1 MIYFHSK
8 IAPPPTTTTNTKSVA
23 GCKLVYPG
31 GRAMFLL
38 KELSKFRLFAIV
50 RKREIMSNN

>member
-1 MIYFHSK
+1 MICSHSK
-8 IAPPPTTTTNTKSVA
+8 IPPPTTINTKSVA
-23 GCKLVYPG
+23 ICKLVYPG

-38 KELSKFRLFAIV
+38 KELLTFGVLTIV

>member
-1 MIYFHSK
+1 MICFHSK
-8 IAPPPTTTTNTKSVA
+8 IAPPPPPTTTNTKSVA

-50 RKREIMSNN
+50 RKGNHVQ